1 VPLPGVTT
9 INRATSRR
17 LVTKKI
23 ALGHLAPTASVK
35 LRRRAAMAILVAP
48 ARVVKAKA
56 LAHVAMVIDPKVVH
70 AAKAIVPTVLR
81 RNDPMARRRAA
92 KAKVVDHRSDKAW
105 GPVLVRRAKPTSNG

>member
-1 VPLPGVTT
+1 MPPPGATT

-23 ALGHLAPTASVK
+23 ALGHLDPTANVK
-35 LRRRAAMAILVAP
+35 LRRAAMAILVAP

-56 LAHVAMVIDPKVVH
+56 LAHVAMVIGPKVVR
-70 AAKAIVPTVLR
+70 AAKEIVPTVLR
-81 RNDPMARRRAA
+81 RNDPMAHRRAA

-105 GPVLVRRAKPTSNG
+105 GPVLVRRAKPTLNG